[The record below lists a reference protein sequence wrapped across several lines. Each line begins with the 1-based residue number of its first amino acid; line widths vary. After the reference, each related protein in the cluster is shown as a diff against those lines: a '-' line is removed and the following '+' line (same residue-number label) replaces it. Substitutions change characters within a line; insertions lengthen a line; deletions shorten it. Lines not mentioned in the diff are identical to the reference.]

1 MQQIYLA
8 KTTYVHA
15 QIFFNAMKKKKATDK
30 KKGGGGYTFTLSR
43 GDNSVPFQSTG
54 LFTLGF
60 TEYFIKILA
69 NLAD

>member
-15 QIFFNAMKKKKATDK
+15 QIFFNAMKKKKKKATDK
-30 KKGGGGYTFTLSR
+30 KRGVYTFTLSR

-60 TEYFIKILA
+60 TEYFI
-69 NLAD
+69 

>member
-15 QIFFNAMKKKKATDK
+15 QIFFNAMEKKRQQIKK
-30 KKGGGGYTFTLSR
+30 GGGYTFTLSR

-60 TEYFIKILA
+60 TEYFI
-69 NLAD
+69 